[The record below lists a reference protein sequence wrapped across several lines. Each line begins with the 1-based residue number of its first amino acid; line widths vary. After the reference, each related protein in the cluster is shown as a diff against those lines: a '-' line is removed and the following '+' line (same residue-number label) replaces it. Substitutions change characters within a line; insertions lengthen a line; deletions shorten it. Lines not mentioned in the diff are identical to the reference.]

1 MVCIISIRLLI
12 LVLVLVFLLLLL
24 VFGILFISFTLFD
37 DDIHYYFSNSFII
50 GIGIVISIGDSIG
63 IGNSISD
70 WYY

>member
-1 MVCIISIRLLI
+1 MYGMYSQYQTINIGIGTFIIVIGIGIRYS
-12 LVLVLVFLLLLL
+12 F
-24 VFGILFISFTLFD
+24 FTLFD